1 MAIKLTELETEEL
14 EQTGYM
20 VRDDG
25 LCIVKLGDEYRVY
38 KEVDFDSIQ
47 LWSD

>member
-14 EQTGYM
+14 EQTGYV
-20 VRDDG
+20 VRDNG
-25 LCIVKLGDEYRVY
+25 LCIVKLNDEYHVY
-38 KEVDFDSIQ
+38 KEVDFESIQ

>member
-1 MAIKLTELETEEL
+1 MAIKLTELETEEI
-14 EQTGYM
+14 EQTGYV

-25 LCIVKLGDEYRVY
+25 LCIVKLGDEYRTY
-38 KEVDFDSIQ
+38 KEVDLESVQ

>member
-1 MAIKLTELETEEL
+1 MAIKLTKLETEEL
-14 EQTGYM
+14 EQTGYV

-25 LCIVKLGDEYRVY
+25 LCIVKLDDEYSVY
-38 KEVDFDSIQ
+38 KEVDFDSIL

>member
-14 EQTGYM
+14 EQTGYV
-20 VRDDG
+20 VRDNG
-25 LCIVKLGDEYRVY
+25 QCIVKLGDEYRVY
-38 KEVDFDSIQ
+38 KEVDFESIE